1 MMTLNVTPVNDA
13 PVATA
18 QSVLTTPDT
27 AKAITL
33 VGTDVEGSALTYT
46 VDAQPAHGTLSG
58 TAPNVTYTPT
68 ASYNGADSFTFKVND
83 GLLDSAVA
91 TVTITVKA
99 ANSAPVAIAQSV
111 TTARDTA
118 KAITLA
124 GTDVDL
130 DALTYAIVSSPA
142 HGTLSGTAPNVT
154 YTPTTSYN
162 GADSFTFKVN
172 DGTVD
177 SAVATVTLTV
187 TAVNHAP
194 TSTGGSLSMAKNTVK
209 TFAAS
214 DFPFADVDAGDTL
227 GAIKVTSLPANG
239 TLSLG
244 GTPITSVPSAAIA
257 VANIGTLTYTPT
269 ANYLGAVSFNFQV
282 RDASLFSADATMAIS
297 VIDGTTIP
305 VINGNF
311 ETEYGSNSNMSTNW
325 VKLTGWTLD
334 NTLIGSVPVGTA
346 FSSDAEG
353 GSHFTRFTYNDAGA
367 EQNLNTT
374 VSAGDTLSVTFNL
387 GVRLNPGG
395 GWPTL
400 DGSRVKGTAYFK
412 VGSSTYSMPY
422 DLTGQTVGVW
432 HSRTFTTTI
441 TNTGALS
448 LGFKNLN
455 ATNTYYT
462 SLDGVSNV
470 TRTSSGGTPT
480 IATSGTLSTLST
492 TYGTPSS
499 PATFTLSGA
508 NMAAGI
514 TVTAP
519 TGFEVSQSS
528 GSGYATTIT
537 VGAAGT
543 IASTTV
549 YVRLSATAPVSGT
562 YNSQNIAL
570 SSSGATSVN
579 VTTAASGNSVGMAT
593 PTATLTVNN
602 SPATYDGSPKS
613 ATVTLTASSVPGAV
627 QNILTGGA
635 ATQTAAATY
644 AVTAN
649 FVPTD
654 TANYN
659 TRTALSAGNFII
671 AAAPGSYAAWAI
683 ANGAG
688 SQTMGQD
695 HDHDGVPNGIEY
707 FLGGS
712 TNTTGFTRLP
722 GVNKALDGKLSVT
735 WTKAADYTGVYG
747 TGYGV
752 QTATTLATGD
762 WTNEPATGG
771 GVTFSG
777 NQVIYTFPSGGPV
790 KKFARLKVMG
800 SP

>member
-1 MMTLNVTPVNDA
+1 M
-13 PVATA
+13 
-18 QSVLTTPDT
+18 
-27 AKAITL
+27 
-33 VGTDVEGSALTYT
+33 
-46 VDAQPAHGTLSG
+46 
-58 TAPNVTYTPT
+58 TYTPT
-68 ASYNGADSFTFKVND
+68 ANYNGD
-83 GLLDSAVA
+83 
-91 TVTITVKA
+91 
-99 ANSAPVAIAQSV
+99 
-111 TTARDTA
+111 
-118 KAITLA
+118 
-124 GTDVDL
+124 
-130 DALTYAIVSSPA
+130 
-142 HGTLSGTAPNVT
+142 
-154 YTPTTSYN
+154 
-162 GADSFTFKVN
+162 DSFTFKVN

-177 SAVATVTLTV
+177 SAPATVTITV
-187 TAVNHAP
+187 TAVNDAP

-480 IATSGTLSTLST
+480 ITTSGTLSTLST
-492 TYGTPSS
+492 TYGTAS
-499 PATFTLSGA
+499 ATTSFTVSGA
-508 NMAAGI
+508 NMTAGI
-514 TVTAP
+514 AVTPPA
-519 TGFEVSQSS
+519 GFEVSQTV
-528 GSGYATTIT
+528 GGASGYAGSGTAIT
-537 VGAAGT
+537 VGSSGT

-549 YVRLSATAPVSGT
+549 YVRLAATATVGSSPYSG
-562 YNSQNIAL
+562 NITCV
-570 SSSGATSVN
+570 SSGATTQN
-579 VTTAASGNSVGMAT
+579 VATASSTVSKAT
-593 PTATLTVNN
+593 PTATLAVNN
-602 SPATYDGSPKS
+602 SPVNHNGSAHA
-613 ATVTLTASSVPGAV
+613 ATVGITASSVAGAV
-627 QNILTGGA
+627 QSVLTGGA
-635 ATQTAAATY
+635 ATQTAAGTY

-654 TANYN
+654 TTNYN
-659 TRTALSAGNFII
+659 TLTGLSAGNFVIT
-671 AAAPGSYAAWAI
+671 AATYASWATT
-683 ANGAG
+683 NGVTG
-688 SQTMGQD
+688 GVTGD
-695 HDHDGVPNGIEY
+695 PNHDGVQNGIAY
-707 FLGGS
+707 FMGATGPV
-712 TNTTGFTRLP
+712 TNPGITGNT
-722 GVNKALDGKLSVT
+722 VT
-735 WTKAADYTGVYG
+735 WTNGGNIPSTAYG
-747 TGYGV
+747 SQFVV
-752 QTATTLATGD
+752 QTSPDLVTWTPVAGSDPKLSNTAGSVSYTLAPGAGKTFVRLV
-762 WTNEPATGG
+762 
-771 GVTFSG
+771 VTP
-777 NQVIYTFPSGGPV
+777 N
-790 KKFARLKVMG
+790 
-800 SP
+800 